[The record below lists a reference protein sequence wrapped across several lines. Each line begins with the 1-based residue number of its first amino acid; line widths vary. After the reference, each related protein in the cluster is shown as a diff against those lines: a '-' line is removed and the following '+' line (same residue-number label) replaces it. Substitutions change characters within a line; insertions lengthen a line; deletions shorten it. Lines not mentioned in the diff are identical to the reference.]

1 MAFNAQPILENDDV
15 LLRPVAEND
24 FADLYAVAADP
35 KVWEQHPNKDRW
47 QEAVFRNFFE
57 GAMQSG
63 GAFAI
68 ISKATGRVIGS
79 TRFYEYDEADNSV
92 FIGYTFYGR
101 ESWGKGVNPAVKKL
115 MLDYAFRF
123 VDKVYF
129 HIGAANIRSQVA
141 IGRLGAVKIMEE
153 NVAYVGEAPR
163 LNYRYV
169 LEKGRGV
176 PAAK

>member
-1 MAFNAQPILENDDV
+1 MAFNVQPTLENDDI
-15 LLRPVAEND
+15 LLRPLAEDD
-24 FADLYAVAADP
+24 FAALYAVAADP

-47 QEAVFRNFFE
+47 KEEVFRNFFR

-68 ISKATGRVIGS
+68 ISKATGKIIGS
-79 TRFYEYDEADNSV
+79 TRFYEQDEQDNSV

-101 ESWGKGVNPAVKKL
+101 ESWGKGINPVVKQL

-129 HIGAANIRSQVA
+129 HIGADNVRSQVA

-153 NVAYVGEAPR
+153 SVAYVGEAPR
-163 LNYRYV
+163 LNYRYL
-169 LEKGRGV
+169 LEK
-176 PAAK
+176 PAAKL